1 MSNAQATEVPVK
13 KSKLKLIIIILILL
27 LLILG
32 GAGAFWWFQFGSPVE
47 VATPPTAAATTT
59 DGEATDPATA
69 TAETANADKKDG
81 TTPAEPAK
89 PKTVINLVNIPT
101 VTVNLADTNPI
112 RYLKV
117 GMDVEVN
124 TASAI
129 TALNSQLA
137 KIRDAVIII
146 LSGKT
151 YNELA
156 TTAGKLKIK
165 NEIATRLN
173 QILGAP
179 RVIQIYFTDFV
190 VQ

>member
-32 GAGAFWWFQFGSPVE
+32 GAGAFWWFQFGSPVD
-47 VATPPTAAATTT
+47 VVTPPTAAATTT
-59 DGEATDPATA
+59 DGKATDPATA
-69 TAETANADKKDG
+69 TAETTDADKKEG
-81 TTPAEPAK
+81 ATPAK

-124 TASAI
+124 TTSAI